1 MESHL
6 TLSAKGGGGRRAVG
20 EALEEGAAVLREGI
34 ESATDGLPKTTRESI
49 DMKLSAYL
57 LEPNHPVGGSKAKWF
72 EEALGFTKDNSNL
85 FAEQMV
91 FDFDKATKTIANEYG
106 TKFSQVIS
114 IQGVNGKIIDVE
126 FIWIKNNDGVIRFVT
141 SIPTKK

>member
-1 MESHL
+1 
-6 TLSAKGGGGRRAVG
+6 
-20 EALEEGAAVLREGI
+20 
-34 ESATDGLPKTTRESI
+34 
-49 DMKLSAYL
+49 MKLSAYL

-72 EEALGFTKDNSNL
+72 EEALGFIKDNSNL
-85 FAEQMV
+85 LAEQMV
-91 FDFDKATKTIANEYG
+91 FDFDKATKTITNEYG